1 VRVALI
7 SDSHG
12 NAVGLGA
19 ALDDIGRRGADLVVA
34 LGDMAQGGPQPA
46 ECLELLRD
54 ADAQVVLGNS
64 DAFLLDP
71 DAGAET
77 PTERHL
83 TQREWS
89 LAQLAP
95 TDIDYIRS
103 FEPTVEVALD
113 GLHLLC
119 FHAAPADYDTVVL
132 PEDPPDAFDGTG
144 ADLLAGGH
152 VHVPQL
158 RRVGEAWYVNP
169 GSVGIGYDH
178 LQPDDD
184 FRFDAWASYAI
195 AESASV
201 EFHRVPFDLDEL
213 ADATRASGLPEAGEV
228 FERYRRS

>member
-7 SDSHG
+7 SDAHG
-12 NAVGLGA
+12 NAVGLQA
-19 ALDDIGRRGADLVVA
+19 ALDEIGGRGADLVVA

-46 ECLELLRD
+46 ECLELLRGVE
-54 ADAQVVLGNS
+54 AQVVLGNS

-71 DAGAET
+71 DASTEPT
-77 PTERHL
+77 TERL
-83 TQREWS
+83 LVQREWS

-95 TDIDYIRS
+95 SDVDYIRS
-103 FEPTVEVALD
+103 FEPTVEIALD
-113 GLHLLC
+113 EVELLC
-119 FHAAPADYDTVVL
+119 FHATPADFDTVVR
-132 PEDPPDAFDGTG
+132 PEDPPDAFEGTG

-158 RRVGEAWYVNP
+158 RRVGGAWYVNP
-169 GSVGIGYDH
+169 GSVGLGYDA

-195 AESASV
+195 VEAASV
-201 EFHRVPFDLDEL
+201 EFHRAPFDLDEL
-213 ADATRASGLPEAGEV
+213 DRVTRAAGMPLAGEV

>member
-1 VRVALI
+1 MRVALI
-7 SDSHG
+7 SDAHG
-12 NAVGLGA
+12 NAVGLRA

-34 LGDMAQGGPQPA
+34 LGDMAQGGPQPV
-46 ECLELLRD
+46 ECLALLRD
-54 ADAQVVLGNS
+54 VEAQVVLGNA

-71 DAGAET
+71 DASTE
-77 PTERHL
+77 PSTERML
-83 TQREWS
+83 TQRDWS

-95 TDIDYIRS
+95 ADLDYIRS
-103 FEPTVEVALD
+103 FEATVEIALD
-113 GLHLLC
+113 GLELLC
-119 FHAAPADYDTVVL
+119 FHATPADYDSVVR
-132 PEDPPDAFDGTG
+132 PEDPPDPFEGTG

-169 GSVGIGYDH
+169 GSVGLGYDAR
-178 LQPDDD
+178 QPDDD

-195 AESASV
+195 VEAGSV

-213 ADATRASGLPEAGEV
+213 DRVTQAAGMPLAGEV

>member
-7 SDSHG
+7 ADAHG
-12 NAVGLGA
+12 NSVGLRA

-34 LGDMAQGGPQPA
+34 LGDMAQGGPQPV
-46 ECLELLRD
+46 ECLELLRV
-54 ADAQVVLGNS
+54 AEMVMGNS

-71 DAGAET
+71 DAGLEA
-77 PTERHL
+77 PTERL
-83 TQREWS
+83 LAQREWS
-89 LAQLAP
+89 LAQLAAE
-95 TDIDYIRS
+95 DVDYIRS
-103 FEPTVEVALD
+103 FETTVEVALD
-113 GLHLLC
+113 GLELLC
-119 FHAAPADYDTVVL
+119 FHATPTDYDTVVR
-132 PEDPPDAFDGTG
+132 PEDPPDAFAGTG

-169 GSVGIGYDH
+169 GSVGLGYDH

-195 AESASV
+195 VEAASV

-213 ADATRASGLPEAGEV
+213 DRVTRAARMPLAGEV

>member
-19 ALDDIGRRGADLVVA
+19 ALDDISRRGADLVVA

-71 DAGAET
+71 DAST
-77 PTERHL
+77 DPPTERHL

-89 LAQLAP
+89 LAQLAAE
-95 TDIDYIRS
+95 DIDYIRS
-103 FEPTVEVALD
+103 FERTVEVAVD

-119 FHAAPADYDTVVL
+119 FHATPTSFDTVIL
-132 PEDPPDAFDGTG
+132 PEDPPDAFEGTG

-169 GSVGIGYDH
+169 GSVGLGYDAR
-178 LQPDDD
+178 QPDDD

-195 AESASV
+195 LEQASI
-201 EFHRVPFDLDEL
+201 EFHRVPFELDEL
-213 ADATRASGLPEAGEV
+213 DRTTRAAGMPLAGEV
-228 FERYRRS
+228 AERYRRS